1 MGMSNKVIVGR
12 LITFDRKTS
21 DEVENENITIEL
33 VDNENGAVEITFKD
47 RNEDTYVSFRLD
59 EFLRAV
65 MAKDE

>member
-1 MGMSNKVIVGR
+1 MGMSNKIIAGR
-12 LITFDRKTS
+12 LITLDRKTS

-33 VDNENGAVEITFKD
+33 VDNEHGVVEITFKD